1 MREEGNFMEGSSRI
15 LIVDDEPQILSL
27 LEEFL
32 TSLEYTVCAAGDGEH
47 AFNCSTGKLST
58 AL

>member
-1 MREEGNFMEGSSRI
+1 MEGSSRI